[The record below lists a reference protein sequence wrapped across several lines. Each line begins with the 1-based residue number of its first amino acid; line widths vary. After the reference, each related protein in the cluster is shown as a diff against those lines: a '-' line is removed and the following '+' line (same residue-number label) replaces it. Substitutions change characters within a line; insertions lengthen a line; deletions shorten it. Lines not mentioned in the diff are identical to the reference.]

1 MFRYCE
7 IRPVTLESRREI
19 KFLDRGRI
27 IKTEWMGDISP
38 MCGGYYAVRRL
49 SRLRSE
55 VSSHSHPRHLQ
66 FRSRLGQNRHL
77 SESVIIGFIGEWG
90 EGGSG
95 RMNEWVKR
103 GSRGEDWYCYYIAP
117 ADQAEK
123 NNKKR
128 SEKEQ
133 LKTILDS
140 PYQRVSWLEP
150 LNLRTQLSL
159 GIDVEFDFDSDFLLG
174 LQ

>member
-7 IRPVTLESRREI
+7 IRPVTLESRGEI

-117 ADQAEK
+117 LTRRKKTIRKDQKK
-123 NNKKR
+123 NNWKQSLTR
-128 SEKEQ
+128 H
-133 LKTILDS
+133 TT
-140 PYQRVSWLEP
+140 VFLEP
-150 LNLRTQLSL
+150 LKLRTQLSL
-159 GIDVEFDFDSDFLLG
+159 SINVEFDFDSDLLLG
-174 LQ
+174 LW